1 MPAETQLRI
10 ANCLLA
16 HLIQHHPTRH
26 LPERLDDIRHW
37 LDMAA
42 EQMRGG
48 VGPGERFARQPPTP
62 ASPTAGI
69 QVRRALVDR
78 NLLPPNFPDVH
89 QWRAA
94 RAKKDDPL
102 APGPNRRKPTLH

>member
-42 EQMRGG
+42 EQMRGDDVEG
-48 VGPGERFARQPPTP
+48 SGGQPPL
-62 ASPTAGI
+62 ASPAPGI
-69 QVRRALVDR
+69 QVRRAVVDR
-78 NLLPPNFPDVH
+78 NLLPPNFPDVR

-94 RAKKDDPL
+94 RAKKDDLLP
-102 APGPNRRKPTLH
+102 PTPSRKKPTLH

>member
-48 VGPGERFARQPPTP
+48 VGEGFVGNPPSP
-62 ASPTAGI
+62 ASPVPGI
-69 QVRRALVDR
+69 QVSRAVVDR
-78 NLLPPNFPDVH
+78 NLLPPNFPDVR

-94 RAKKDDPL
+94 RAKEDASLRPTPTRK
-102 APGPNRRKPTLH
+102 KPTLH

>member
-16 HLIQHHPTRH
+16 HLIQHHPTRG

-37 LDMAA
+37 LDIAA
-42 EQMRGG
+42 QQMRGEDG
-48 VGPGERFARQPPTP
+48 DGSGGQPPIP
-62 ASPTAGI
+62 ASPAAGT
-69 QVRRALVDR
+69 QVRRAAVDR
-78 NLLPPNFPDVH
+78 NLLPPNFPDPR

-102 APGPNRRKPTLH
+102 APRPNRRKPTLH